1 MVDSNL
7 LRTLVLANNF
17 VFEEVRYLFPII
29 ISYIHFKSM
38 EGLGDFGPTPEFV
51 LLLICDR
58 VGRAELD
65 NDDYSTR
72 QG

>member
-7 LRTLVLANNF
+7 LRTLVLVNSF
-17 VFEEVRYLFPII
+17 VVEEVHYLIPI
-29 ISYIHFKSM
+29 ISYIHLKSM
-38 EGLGDFGPTPEFV
+38 ESLGNFGPTSEFV

-72 QG
+72 QE